1 MGKWPQSFFPIPETF
16 KQNSIPETKHKETR
30 KKTQIDRVIPETIRI
45 LATASD
51 SIQDAA
57 DQCTHERR
65 QFS

>member
-1 MGKWPQSFFPIPETF
+1 MGKWPQSLFPIPGTF

-30 KKTQIDRVIPETIRI
+30 KKIQIDRVIPETIRI

-51 SIQDAA
+51 SIQDTA